1 MEKGRD
7 LVGVKGGGE
16 SNLCV
21 QLVASPER
29 ERGKR
34 ERESRRVRGAGESMG
49 RMRDGW
55 LTRSFTD
62 VWREWL
68 SLH

>member
-21 QLVASPER
+21 QLVAPPER
-29 ERGKR
+29 ERGR
-34 ERESRRVRGAGESMG
+34 VVGGRSEGWGEDERWMVDTE
-49 RMRDGW
+49 
-55 LTRSFTD
+55 LY
-62 VWREWL
+62 
-68 SLH
+68 

>member
-21 QLVASPER
+21 QLVAALVR
-29 ERGKR
+29 ERVVG
-34 ERESRRVRGAGESMG
+34 G
-49 RMRDGW
+49 
-55 LTRSFTD
+55 
-62 VWREWL
+62 
-68 SLH
+68 

>member
-21 QLVASPER
+21 QLVAPTER
-29 ERGKR
+29 EGGLLEG
-34 ERESRRVRGAGESMG
+34 ERSGGGERWMV
-49 RMRDGW
+49 DTE
-55 LTRSFTD
+55 LC
-62 VWREWL
+62 
-68 SLH
+68 